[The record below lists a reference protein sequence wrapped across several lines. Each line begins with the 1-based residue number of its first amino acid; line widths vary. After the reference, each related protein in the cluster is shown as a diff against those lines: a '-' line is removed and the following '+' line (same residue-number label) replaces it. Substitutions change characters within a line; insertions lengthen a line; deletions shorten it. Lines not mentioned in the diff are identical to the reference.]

1 MNFNKDKYLQHIE
14 EDKKL
19 IMSQLLDKILLV
31 EKNFTIETTD
41 FLDLYEVYLA
51 TSILN
56 RFSEVSYKIYGG
68 YDNCERSVIAIYP
81 DYIYDIDNKVTIFKT
96 RLKYTEIKH
105 KDILGSIMSLGIDR
119 KKIGDIIIN
128 DTFCY
133 FIIKNEV
140 ADYVEF
146 NLNKI
151 GRNNIKLT
159 KVDEISYI
167 KENFILKEYIISSLR
182 LDSFL
187 SSILGISRTKTAS
200 LIESDKVKVN
210 FKIIN
215 KLAFQLK
222 EKDIISVRKYG
233 RFIFN
238 EIKGKTKKDN
248 YIVKIKIP
256 N

>member
-1 MNFNKDKYLQHIE
+1 
-14 EDKKL
+14 
-19 IMSQLLDKILLV
+19 
-31 EKNFTIETTD
+31 
-41 FLDLYEVYLA
+41 
-51 TSILN
+51 
-56 RFSEVSYKIYGG
+56 
-68 YDNCERSVIAIYP
+68 
-81 DYIYDIDNKVTIFKT
+81 
-96 RLKYTEIKH
+96 
-105 KDILGSIMSLGIDR
+105 MSLGIDR